1 MLPFKL
7 KLSLP
12 LALKEAQSTTQET
25 KNTNE
30 SGKTH
35 AFRQQE
41 GYVPREKKVNSIK
54 KFIKKKTLQGH
65 TIPQIMFYTT
75 ITMCCSA

>member
-54 KFIKKKTLQGH
+54 KFIKKKNITR
-65 TIPQIMFYTT
+65 PYNTT
-75 ITMCCSA
+75 NYVLHNNNNVL